1 MSSLRWHDHT
11 ALMAHISVWQTPIP
25 QDDSD
30 DLSPPSQTSPPRGTP
45 ARPLGTTFVLPLWH
59 LDACF
64 LKRIRHLA
72 KRLRWP
78 LSSQKN
84 LYMNNGTSLAR
95 ALLFTLVVLHRIP
108 CDKRNCTSAGRK
120 FVPRSCAEDQ
130 TALRQD
136 ENVFQDGIRQK
147 INGGRAV
154 PSASRTPPASDTAP
168 HIPLYPIPSPCRYE
182 NLVARQ
188 PGCRTTCILMSWTY
202 MRSSH
207 GVVLTPWRS
216 SYSTHVV
223 QIHSRRGTFG

>member
-1 MSSLRWHDHT
+1 MLSLRWHDHT

-30 DLSPPSQTSPPRGTP
+30 DLSPPSQTSPPRSTP
-45 ARPLGTTFVLPLWH
+45 ARLLGTTFVLP
-59 LDACF
+59 
-64 LKRIRHLA
+64 
-72 KRLRWP
+72 P
-78 LSSQKN
+78 
-84 LYMNNGTSLAR
+84 
-95 ALLFTLVVLHRIP
+95 
-108 CDKRNCTSAGRK
+108 AGRK
-120 FVPRSCAEDQ
+120 CVPTSCAEDQ

-136 ENVFQDGIRQK
+136 EGVFQYCIRQK
-147 INGGRAV
+147 IHGGRAG

-188 PGCRTTCILMSWTY
+188 PGCRTTCMIMSWTY

-207 GVVLTPWRS
+207 GVMLTPWRS